1 MSRWYTWSEVTRDS
15 DGALFEVLGIGSEP
29 HDGDGTMVCLEQPG
43 HLAYSRVSQAGFA
56 HGFTAHPPPPK
67 PPKPPCLLMARRT
80 GRLFEVLGR
89 TEEGPRQPF
98 VTLSVFASDGF
109 LVLSD
114 EHLVAY
120 FTAWPVRGGEDP
132 EVELPTPMG
141 CRWCGHAK
149 LGHYR
154 WPTQPVGYHL
164 WAQPTAEQ
172 MRRRMELRHVIR
184 PSRHHRRVTLP

>member
-1 MSRWYTWSEVTRDS
+1 VSHGWFATGAVTRDS
-15 DGALFEVLGIGSEP
+15 DGALFDVLGIGSES
-29 HDGDGTMVCLEQPG
+29 HDGDGTMVCLEQAH
-43 HLAYSRVSQAGFA
+43 HLSYSRVTQGMLAQD
-56 HGFTAHPPPPK
+56 FTAHPAPPPK
-67 PPKPPCLLMARRT
+67 PPGLLMARRT
-80 GRLFEVLGR
+80 GRLFEMLGR

-98 VTLSVFASDGF
+98 ATLSAFASDGF

-120 FTAWPVRGGEDP
+120 FTAWPVRGGKDT
-132 EVELPTPMG
+132 EVEPPTPMG
-141 CRWCGHAK
+141 CRWCGHVK
-149 LGHYR
+149 PGHYR

-184 PSRHHRRVTLP
+184 PSRRHRRVMLP